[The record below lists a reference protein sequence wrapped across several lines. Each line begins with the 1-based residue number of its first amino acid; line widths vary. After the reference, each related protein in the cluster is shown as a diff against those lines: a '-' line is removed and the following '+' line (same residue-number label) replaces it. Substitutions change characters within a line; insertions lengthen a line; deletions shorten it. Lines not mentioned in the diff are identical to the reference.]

1 MTKST
6 NVFRRE
12 DGGWKVHA
20 VAVSGD
26 ALTAALRP
34 ERHGAVLL
42 TLDADEERW
51 GNASSADRWRRAQE
65 HAAEQAA
72 TMNRAIEDEL
82 MRTRREILRGRSI
95 ASMTPPIKDGVAEL
109 LKEAGGIHPLDA
121 VDTAL
126 KRLRQS
132 EKPTSSS

>member
-1 MTKST
+1 MTEST

-34 ERHGAVLL
+34 ERHGAVLV
-42 TLDADEERW
+42 TLNADEERW
-51 GNASSADRWRRAQE
+51 GNGSSADRWHRAQE
-65 HAAEQAA
+65 HATEQAT
-72 TMNRAIEDEL
+72 TMNRAIEEEL
-82 MRTRREILRGRSI
+82 LRARRKMLRGRSI

-109 LKEAGGIHPLDA
+109 LKETGEAYPLNS

-126 KRLRQS
+126 ERLRRS
-132 EKPTSSS
+132 